1 MEDERIV
8 ALYFSR
14 DEKAISE
21 TEKKYG
27 KYCHYIANNILCSEQ
42 DAEECVNDTYLAA
55 WESIPP
61 TRPQILRTFLGKLT
75 RNISINRYHHDH
87 AKKRTPPITLV
98 LDELAECIPDP
109 ESTHNVADEIA
120 LADALNGFLASLS
133 QTARIAFVKRF
144 FYCESLSDIARDL
157 DLAEVNVKVLL
168 HRTRKKCKAWLC
180 EKGVTP

>member
-8 ALYFSR
+8 DLYFSR
-14 DEKAISE
+14 DEKAIFE

-27 KYCHYIANNILCSEQ
+27 TYCHYISYNILGSNE

-61 TRPQILRTFLGKLT
+61 TRPQMLRTFLGKLV

-87 AKKRTPPITLV
+87 AKKRSTQGVLV

-109 ESTHNVADEIA
+109 NSAQNVADEIA

-144 FYCESLSDIARDL
+144 FYCESLRDIARDL
-157 DLAEVNVKVLL
+157 DLAEANVKVLL

>member
-1 MEDERIV
+1 MEDDRIV

-14 DEKAISE
+14 DERAISE
-21 TEKKYG
+21 TAKKYG
-27 KYCHYIANNILCSEQ
+27 TYCHYIASNILTSDE

-61 TRPQILRTFLGKLT
+61 ARPQLLRTFLGKLT
-75 RNISINRYHHDH
+75 RNISINRYHKEN
-87 AKKRTPPITLV
+87 AKKRKAPVTLV
-98 LDELAECIPDP
+98 LDEVAECIPDP
-109 ESTHNVADEIA
+109 DSATSVLDEIA
-120 LADALNGFLASLS
+120 LADVLNAFLSTLS

-144 FYCESLSDIARDL
+144 FYCESIRDIARDL

-168 HRTRKKCKAWLC
+168 HRTRKKCKTYLL